1 MSSSPPQG
9 GAGPGTLSGLEPHSE
24 RPPALETDLEALA
37 YGSPEGG
44 GPACAVKLDVFE
56 GPLDLLLH
64 LIRENEVDVHDIPI
78 AASAAQ
84 YVEYLALMR
93 ELNLDVAGEYLL
105 MAATLAWIKSRL
117 LLPPAEGEEEDEGG
131 DPRLALVARL
141 LEYQRYREAADA
153 LGQRPLLGRDVFE
166 VHTAEPDP
174 RPESERELDVDLF
187 KLVKAFR
194 DVLRRARP
202 EASPHTVES
211 EPVTVLEC
219 MRAVMERL
227 ALRAVLSFDELFDP
241 AASVAP
247 SRSRVVATF
256 LALLELARL
265 SAVRIYQ
272 TRSESGVPC
281 GPIQLRLAPGGE
293 GGAWAERVADVT

>member
-1 MSSSPPQG
+1 MSTSPPPDLAG
-9 GAGPGTLSGLEPHSE
+9 GSVAF
-24 RPPALETDLEALA
+24 EALA
-37 YGSPEGG
+37 VS
-44 GPACAVKLDVFE
+44 GPDGTQPCAVKLDVFE

-78 AASAAQ
+78 AAIAAQ
-84 YVEYLALMR
+84 YVEYLTLMR

-141 LEYQRYREAADA
+141 LEYQRYREVAEA

-166 VHTAEPDP
+166 ARAAGPDP

-187 KLVKAFR
+187 ALVRAFR
-194 DVLRRARP
+194 DVLQRERP
-202 EASPHTVES
+202 APQPHHVES
-211 EPVTVLEC
+211 EQVTVLEC
-219 MRAVMERL
+219 MRAVMERV
-227 ALRAVLSFDELFDP
+227 ATRPVLRFDELFEGEGGG
-241 AASVAP
+241 AP
-247 SRSRVVATF
+247 SRPRMVATF

-265 SAVRIYQ
+265 SAVRLYQ
-272 TRSESGVPC
+272 SASESGVPC
-281 GPIQLRLAPGGE
+281 GPIQVRAAPGAAD
-293 GGAWAERVADVT
+293 GAWAERVADVT

>member
-1 MSSSPPQG
+1 MSTSPPSD
-9 GAGPGTLSGLEPHSE
+9 A
-24 RPPALETDLEALA
+24 A
-37 YGSPEGG
+37 GG
-44 GPACAVKLDVFE
+44 GPSLEDVAYLGPDGSLPCAIKLDVFE

-78 AASAAQ
+78 TAIAEQ
-84 YVEYLALMR
+84 YIEYLALMR

-141 LEYQRYREAADA
+141 LEYQRFREVADS
-153 LGQRPLLGRDVFE
+153 LGQRPILGREVFD
-166 VHTAEPDP
+166 ASAAGPDP
-174 RPESERELDVDLF
+174 VPENERELEVDLF
-187 KLVKAFR
+187 QLVKAFR

-202 EASPHTVES
+202 EAAPHQVES

-219 MRAVMERL
+219 MRGVMQRL
-227 ALRAVLSFDELFDP
+227 ESHSVLAFDELFETP
-241 AASVAP
+241 SGGYP
-247 SRSRVVATF
+247 SRSRLVATF

-265 SAVRIYQ
+265 AAVRLYQ
-272 TRSESGVPC
+272 GRAESGVPV
-281 GPIQLRLAPGGE
+281 GPVQVRLAPSGQ
-293 GGAWAERVADVT
+293 ATWTERVSEVT

>member
-1 MSSSPPQG
+1 MSTSPPPDLAG
-9 GAGPGTLSGLEPHSE
+9 GSVI
-24 RPPALETDLEALA
+24 EALG
-37 YGSPEGG
+37 YS
-44 GPACAVKLDVFE
+44 GPDGALPCAIKLDVFE

-78 AASAAQ
+78 AAIAEQ
-84 YVEYLALMR
+84 YVEYLTVMR

-141 LEYQRYREAADA
+141 LEYQRYREVAEA

-166 VHTAEPDP
+166 ARAAGPDP

-187 KLVKAFR
+187 KLVQAFR

-202 EASPHTVES
+202 EPAPHAVET
-211 EPVTVLEC
+211 ERVTVLEC
-219 MRAVMERL
+219 MRDVMQRL
-227 ALRAVLSFDELFDP
+227 GERAVVTFEELFEGQGG
-241 AASVAP
+241 AAP
-247 SRSRVVATF
+247 SRSRLVATF

-265 SAVRIYQ
+265 SALKLYQ
-272 TRSESGVPC
+272 SRAESGVPT
-281 GPIQLRLAPGGE
+281 GPIQARLAPGAAE
-293 GGAWAERVADVT
+293 GAWAERVADIT